1 MVLQIFLSPKFWDVL
16 RSKGRQKRSS
26 EALWRVS
33 GNTGSL
39 QGKRWS
45 LEDTSYQHFGLK
57 LVQHSELFIFTNK
70 NNYYILVIY
79 FTNKNNYYF
88 YYYFYCILSL
98 RSNKQIREKQEI
110 WNMEFEEHGPVKKE
124 KWGPGITIHESFA
137 NFILLD
143 ALNHT
148 ASCGA
153 NKTFNSE

>member
-16 RSKGRQKRSS
+16 RSKGRQNRSS

-45 LEDTSYQHFGLK
+45 LKDTSYQHFGLK

-70 NNYYILVIY
+70 NNYY
-79 FTNKNNYYF
+79 F
-88 YYYFYCILSL
+88 YYYFHCISSL
-98 RSNKQIREKQEI
+98 RSNKQIREKQEV
-110 WNMEFEEHGPVKKE
+110 WNMEFEEHGPVTKE
-124 KWGPGITIHESFA
+124 KWGPGITIPESFA

-143 ALNHT
+143 AVNHT
-148 ASCGA
+148 ANCGA
-153 NKTFNSE
+153 NKNFNSE